1 MTEHLQNPSRGA
13 MLQAVNQTSFA
24 VVEANLYLDTH
35 PCDME
40 ALSYLNQMM
49 EAYKNANAAHEA
61 QFGPLNAGNVT
72 ENAYWTW
79 VSDPWPWEGGN
90 L

>member
-1 MTEHLQNPSRGA
+1 MTENLQNLSHTSL
-13 MLQAVNQTSFA
+13 LQAVNQTGFA
-24 VVEANLYLDTH
+24 ALEANLYLDTH

-40 ALSYLNQMM
+40 ALSYFNQMM
-49 EAYKNANAAHEA
+49 EAYKNAKAAYEA
-61 QFGPLNAGNVT
+61 QFGPLNAGSMS
-72 ENAYWTW
+72 ENAYWSW

>member
-1 MTEHLQNPSRGA
+1 MMEAADNSLYTS
-13 MLQAVNQTSFA
+13 MLQAVNQTGFA

-35 PCDME
+35 PCDRE
-40 ALSYLNQMM
+40 ALSYLNQML
-49 EAYKNANAAHEA
+49 EAYKNAKTAYEA
-61 QFGPLNAGNVT
+61 QFGPLTAGGAA

-90 L
+90 V